1 MSESHKVNPGRGLQ
15 IREKG
20 VFDLNKLYK
29 EMRSWIDK
37 NKYSFNE
44 KEHTEKSLDK
54 GKEIILAWEAEREI
68 TDYLVYEIK
77 VDFHLKGINKVSEN
91 LVNGFA
97 KITFSANV
105 ISDYRNKFG
114 KSLFSEWLSKLYKQ
128 YLIKSEIERHQDKL
142 KEELTNFHDVT
153 KEVLKFHR

>member
-1 MSESHKVNPGRGLQ
+1 MSESHKVNPGQGLQ

-37 NKYSFNE
+37 HKYGFNE
-44 KEHTEKSLDK
+44 KEHTEKILDK

-77 VDFHLKGINKVSEN
+77 VNFHLKGINKVSDD

-97 KITFSANV
+97 KITFKANV
-105 ISDYRNKFG
+105 VSDYKNRFG
-114 KSLFSEWLSKLYKQ
+114 KSSFSEWLSKLYKN
-128 YLIKSEIERHQDKL
+128 YLIRSEIERHQDKL
-142 KEELTNFHDVT
+142 KEELINFHDIT